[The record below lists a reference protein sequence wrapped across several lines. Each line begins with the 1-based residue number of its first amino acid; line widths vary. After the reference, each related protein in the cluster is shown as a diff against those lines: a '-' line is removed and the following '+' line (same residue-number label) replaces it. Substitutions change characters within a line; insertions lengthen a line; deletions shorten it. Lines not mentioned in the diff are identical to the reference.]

1 MPVTDLPADQFLRR
15 DYMDRFIAERVNG
28 QLIWNDIFP
37 KTTITAKSV
46 SWLRDP
52 YSSMSDPKKM
62 RPPVHTQMA
71 EFAQMDISSVTRE
84 STALR
89 GWGASLIFSPDV
101 LVYVDQLDEVGRT
114 RTRFADWLAEFLN
127 NWLIDE
133 ITNDWSTTFTS
144 DST

>member
-52 YSSMSDPKKM
+52 YS
-62 RPPVHTQMA
+62 
-71 EFAQMDISSVTRE
+71 
-84 STALR
+84 
-89 GWGASLIFSPDV
+89 
-101 LVYVDQLDEVGRT
+101 
-114 RTRFADWLAEFLN
+114 
-127 NWLIDE
+127 
-133 ITNDWSTTFTS
+133 
-144 DST
+144 